1 MLALDVDLQQSWCGE
16 ELLTLVTLM
25 ELQICEGERTRGRR
39 LCHSWRG
46 GPGRVRPSSHRA
58 SAELGTCAWRD
69 LYSLLVKSTA
79 VVQTVWMQK
88 GV

>member
-1 MLALDVDLQQSWCGE
+1 MPQLEGWAR
-16 ELLTLVTLM
+16 
-25 ELQICEGERTRGRR
+25 EGET
-39 LCHSWRG
+39 LIPQSIC
-46 GPGRVRPSSHRA
+46 RVR
-58 SAELGTCAWRD
+58 TCAWRD